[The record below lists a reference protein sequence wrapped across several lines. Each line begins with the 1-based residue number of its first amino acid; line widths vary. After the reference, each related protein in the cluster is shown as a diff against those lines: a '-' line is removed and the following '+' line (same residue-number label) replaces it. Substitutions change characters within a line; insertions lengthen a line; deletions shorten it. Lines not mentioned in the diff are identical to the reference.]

1 MHQRNKTVSQS
12 ETATR
17 LTIRDAR
24 GNLAGRPA
32 GAAAGTVAMFHS
44 VSFLKKLLEVR
55 INRRYVQIVFHTAKH
70 RSRPA

>member
-1 MHQRNKTVSQS
+1 MHQRNKTVPQC

-32 GAAAGTVAMFHS
+32 GAAADTV
-44 VSFLKKLLEVR
+44 LKKLLEVR
-55 INRRYVQIVFHTAKH
+55 INRRYVQTVFHTAKH